1 MSGLTKS
8 ELLRRLEVAGVRPSK
23 ALGQNFLI
31 DANVA
36 QRIARLAS
44 GAGSRRYIEVGPGA
58 GALTVALAP
67 MAEAVLAIEADRYVI
82 PILFDVLAQREISNV
97 KVLHQDVMDF
107 SWCNELDQGE
117 SYCLCANLPY
127 NIAATLIVR
136 ILEEVPSIDRLVVMV
151 QDEVGR
157 RIASDPGTRQYSGVS
172 AKVAYWATT
181 KIAFSVSPSVFF
193 PQPNVESVVID
204 VTRRAVAPISE
215 ATYGLF
221 SDIIKAGFSRRRQML
236 RRSLAGIADIGI
248 LDSVGIEPSLRAEKL
263 SYLDFLKIAEALV
276 ESDRG
281 RE

>member
-1 MSGLTKS
+1 M
-8 ELLRRLEVAGVRPSK
+8 RPSK

-36 QRIARLAS
+36 QRIARLATDT
-44 GAGSRRYIEVGPGA
+44 GGDKFIEVGPGA

-67 MAEAVLAIEADRYVI
+67 LASSVLAIEADRYVI
-82 PILFDVLAQREISNV
+82 PILFDVLAQRDISNV

-107 SWCNELDQGE
+107 SWSDGLEQGE
-117 SYCLCANLPY
+117 KYCLCANLPY

-136 ILEEVPSIDRLVVMV
+136 ILEEVPAVERLVVMV

-157 RIASDPGTRQYSGVS
+157 RIASEPGTRQYSGVS

-204 VTRRAVAPISE
+204 VTRRAEAPISG

-221 SDIIKAGFSRRRQML
+221 SDVIRAGFSRRRQML
-236 RRSLAGIADIGI
+236 RRSLAGLADVGI
-248 LDSVGIEPSLRAEKL
+248 LDSVGIDPSLRAEKL

-276 ESDRG
+276 GSDRG
-281 RE
+281 R